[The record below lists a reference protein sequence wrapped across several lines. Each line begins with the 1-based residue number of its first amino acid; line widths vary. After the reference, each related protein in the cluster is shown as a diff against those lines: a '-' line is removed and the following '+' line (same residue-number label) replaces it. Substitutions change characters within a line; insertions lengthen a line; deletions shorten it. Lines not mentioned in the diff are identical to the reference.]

1 MNPKIE
7 YASVLW
13 NTLDPNVPVEV
24 AKLKLEQALGMGF
37 VITGV
42 RVDPSTKSNAGIAI
56 YNNLIQTAV
65 QLQRTM
71 GVIDYGPLGFL
82 QYIDEYYAKVNP
94 IYQHFDPKYRP
105 GEIPLNW
112 MPFKDLD
119 VNEFTLGVV
128 TDIYNHVFNHD
139 YIQVL
144 QLK

>member
-24 AKLKLEQALGMGF
+24 AKLKLEQILGMGLA
-37 VITGV
+37 VTGL
-42 RVDPSTKSNAGIAI
+42 RVDPSIKRNGGVEI
-56 YNNLIQTAV
+56 YDNLIQTAV

-71 GVIDYGPLGFL
+71 GGIDPWSLEHI
-82 QYIDEYYAKVNP
+82 QCVNEYYAKVIP
-94 IYQHFDPKYRP
+94 IYQYFDPMCRP

-112 MPFKDLD
+112 MPFKDLE

-128 TDIYNHVFNHD
+128 TDIYKHVFNYD
-139 YIQVL
+139 YIHIF
-144 QLK
+144 QLV